1 MEMHDVNWYSCWI
14 QVLPNLALIP
24 NSSRN
29 LTTAFF
35 SDWFKTLN
43 NKTESKSI
51 KQQVYLSGRNLVK
64 SWIA

>member
-29 LTTAFF
+29 HGIF